1 MKMQRIVLCA
11 VLGVSCLAHGS
22 SPTWRMTVEKDG
34 ATNMVTATANPYAI
48 DVDFGER
55 DGAWSGR
62 IVNREP
68 GAIVLDF
75 AVTPKAWPVDP
86 GRTALYLPDVYG
98 MRLNVWPKAG
108 EPLPEYSIWRDLDEG
123 RFAMKER
130 LRYPSEHMTMQW
142 CTVNDGP
149 NGLYIATEDA
159 SVCAKEFH
167 VAYDAR
173 RRLLELAVSCPMFLQ
188 KGLSF
193 SMPRIVAAP
202 YSGTWHAAARRYRDW
217 WDRQFTIARCPTS
230 AQDMTGMFMVIL
242 KQQNGSVTWP
252 YTEFESLGKAALA
265 RGISH
270 VEFHGWGKGGHDTLY
285 PEYDPDPEMGG
296 REALM
301 QGIETLKRQGLHVSV
316 YSNGQ
321 LQQRGGTRWYE
332 TKGRGCPILNRDGTA
347 VSEYWVKFHDVPG
360 KTFDVVCPWSSDWAD
375 QMHKICHA
383 ARDLG
388 FQGFFYDQI
397 GKQHPWPCFDAR
409 HGHRVGEN
417 VWTADRAKLWRGVLD
432 DIRREDP
439 DFVLWSEAFND
450 TLLDSISLFQG
461 LGYVTDAWW
470 GVHRRFA
477 ADREID
483 VYPEMMFYVFPELV
497 MTDRN
502 STSLCTRTRA
512 NGALATNL
520 RIDFEVRYRADREYV
535 ESGVPPAAGA
545 YGTVKHKPS
554 EVQLMTA
561 ENWAGDVR
569 YLKAVNDFRRAND
582 DLLLRGTFKADEGVK
597 VNGGEKIVA
606 NRWDGK
612 NGETGILVWNADD
625 KPVAVEVLFGGKLV
639 SACEPERGYVDGSE
653 PIPPNTLRLY
663 KYRRGTCS
671 EDM

>member
-1 MKMQRIVLCA
+1 MKRITFFA
-11 VLGVSCLAHGS
+11 ALGVLWLARGA
-22 SPTWRMTVEKDG
+22 SPSWRMIVEKDG
-34 ATNMVTATANPYAI
+34 ATNLVTATANPYAI
-48 DVDFGER
+48 DVDFCER
-55 DGAWSGR
+55 DGIWSGR
-62 IVNREP
+62 IANNEP

-75 AVTPKAWPVDP
+75 AVMPEAWPVDLE
-86 GRTALYLPDVYG
+86 RTALYLPDIYG
-98 MRLNVWPKAG
+98 MRLNIWPKAD
-108 EPLPEYSIWRDLDEG
+108 EPLPEYPIWRELCKG
-123 RFAMKER
+123 RFALKER

-142 CTVNDGP
+142 CTVNNGA

-159 SVCAKEFH
+159 TVCAKEFE
-167 VAYDAR
+167 VVYDAR
-173 RRLLELAVSCPMFLQ
+173 NRLVELTVSFPIFLQ
-188 KGLSF
+188 NGFSF
-193 SMPRIVAAP
+193 SVPRIVIAP
-202 YSGTWHAAARRYRDW
+202 YSGSWHVAARRYRAW
-217 WDRQFTIARCPTS
+217 WNGHFTIACAPAS

-285 PEYDPDPEMGG
+285 PEYEPDPEMGG

-301 QGIETLKRQGLHVSV
+301 RGVETLKRQGLHVSV

-332 TKGRGCPILNRDGTA
+332 TKGRRCPILNRDGSA
-347 VSEYWVKFHDVPG
+347 VSEYWSKFHDVPG
-360 KTFDVVCPWSSDWAD
+360 KTFDVVCPWSDDWAT
-375 QMHKICHA
+375 QMRRICHA

-397 GKQHPWPCFDAR
+397 GKQHPWACFDAR

-432 DIRREDP
+432 DIRREDS

-477 ADREID
+477 ADRQID
-483 VYPEMMFYVFPELV
+483 IYPEMMFYVFPELV

-502 STSLCTRTRA
+502 CTSLCSRTRA

-535 ESGVPPAAGA
+535 ERGVPPAVNA
-545 YGTVKHKPS
+545 YGTVKHKPA

-561 ENWAGDVR
+561 ESWDRDVR
-569 YLKAVNDFRRAND
+569 YLKAVNDFRRANG
-582 DLLLRGTFKADEGVK
+582 DLLLRGRFKADEGVK
-597 VNGGEKIVA
+597 VNGGKKIIA
-606 NRWDGK
+606 NRWDCN
-612 NGETGILVWNADD
+612 NGETGILVWNAAD
-625 KPVAVEVLFGGKLV
+625 KPVAVEVLFDGKLM
-639 SACEPERGYVDGSE
+639 STSEPERGEVDALES
-653 PIPPNTLRLY
+653 IPPNTLRLF
-663 KYRRGTCS
+663 KYRRRPCC
-671 EDM
+671 ENM